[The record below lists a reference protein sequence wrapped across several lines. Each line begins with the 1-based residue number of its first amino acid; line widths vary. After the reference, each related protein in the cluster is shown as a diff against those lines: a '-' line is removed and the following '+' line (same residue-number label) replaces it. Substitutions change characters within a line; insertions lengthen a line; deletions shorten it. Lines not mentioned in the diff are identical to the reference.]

1 LEDTNVDDSVEQEE
15 ENITSAP
22 ESEEN
27 EVEEEEEI
35 KEKPRSFKIKFRF
48 GRPIRART
56 TSKPAVSIS
65 DKDRRVL
72 LKKLFGSRKRDRKP
86 RFGN

>member
-35 KEKPRSFKIKFRF
+35 EEKPRFRF